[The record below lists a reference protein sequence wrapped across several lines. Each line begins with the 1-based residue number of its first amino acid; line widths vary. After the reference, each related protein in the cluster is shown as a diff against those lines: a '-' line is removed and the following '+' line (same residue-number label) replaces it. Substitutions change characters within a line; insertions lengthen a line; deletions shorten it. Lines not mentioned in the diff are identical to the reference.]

1 MNSRMSMSVPKNEE
15 AKPAISNRIEYYLRR
30 FFERVGGALDFALR
44 RPLNAQ
50 ARTDLTAL
58 LPQLEQALETKLRRD
73 GQRLIAPN
81 LIELRYDYETYSQLT
96 QARIEYLQRE
106 LADSLYEYV
115 VNHRYT
121 TLGKIE
127 IKVAF
132 DVFTRKL
139 TIIAAFPDEKAQ
151 EKAAANS
158 VAAANPAALPAAKAA
173 SARNACVLSLRAVD
187 RELFGDLRGSL
198 ASGERLGVGRSHDN
212 AFCLNDATISS
223 FHAAFTLASN
233 GAVLL
238 TDLGSSNG
246 TYVNEVRL
254 GEGDKTIVR
263 DGDKLQFGDIEMKL
277 QVAVF

>member
-1 MNSRMSMSVPKNEE
+1 MSVPNKRE
-15 AKPAISNRIEYYLRR
+15 AKPEISNRIEYYLRR

-58 LPQLEQALETKLRRD
+58 LPQIEQALEAKVRRD

-106 LADSLYEYV
+106 LAASLYEYI

-121 TLGKIE
+121 TLGKVE

-139 TIIAAFPDEKAQ
+139 TISTAFPDD
-151 EKAAANS
+151 KAAEAQP
-158 VAAANPAALPAAKAA
+158 AAKVGQTALPAAKATTSGKTCA
-173 SARNACVLSLRAVD
+173 LTLRAVD
-187 RELFGDLRGSL
+187 RQLFGDLRGQL
-198 ASGERLGVGRSHDN
+198 MSGERAGVGRSHDN
-212 AFCLNDATISS
+212 TFCLNDSTISS
-223 FHAAFTLASN
+223 FHAAFTLATN
-233 GAVLL
+233 GALLL

-263 DGDKLQFGDIEMKL
+263 DGDRLRFGDIEMHLSAKL
-277 QVAVF
+277 PS